1 MHLNSPEIQRFSLA
15 IGAVIAMAWKDR
27 RGVIPGGIVV
37 PGFLL
42 NLMILSAPWCITVV
56 LISLVIHFI
65 YRRWLQRV
73 NHHRR
78 QPMYILG
85 ILSLLVSTPIALL
98 HIQAG
103 LLPSSIDSITG
114 TLLPGVIA
122 FNIHR
127 QGARR
132 VLTGLA
138 ATTTLTALLLA
149 AVLVIGS
156 FAMQLDFDQINR
168 YYLHAPQLRIR
179 AHLLQF
185 LAALLVG
192 YAIYRHT
199 GMRPGGYMVAPVAA
213 ALLLSPLSAAMF
225 IAGCLTVEQALRSLM
240 RRTLIIGLQRYG
252 ASILLSIAYVWGAEL
267 LFIQMGMQELPFQG
281 NHLLV
286 IIAILSY
293 ANDVILEGKTRV
305 LPWMLAMLATGFLTL
320 TITQIWLAS
329 EARTT
334 TMVAKTTD

>member
-15 IGAVIAMAWKDR
+15 IGALIAMAWKDR
-27 RGVIPGGIVV
+27 RGIIPGGIVV
-37 PGFLL
+37 PGFLV
-42 NLMILSAPWCITVV
+42 NLMILSVPWCITVV
-56 LISLVIHFI
+56 FLSLVIHTI

-73 NHHRR
+73 NHQRR
-78 QPMYILG
+78 QPMYIMG
-85 ILSLLVSTPIALL
+85 ILSLLMSTPIALL

-103 LLPSSIDSITG
+103 LLPSSIDSVTG

-127 QGARR
+127 QGPKR
-132 VLTGLA
+132 VLSGLA
-138 ATTTLTALLLA
+138 ATTALTALLLA
-149 AVLVIGS
+149 VVVLIGS
-156 FAMQLDFDQINR
+156 MAMQLDFDQISR

-185 LAALLVG
+185 LAVLLVG
-192 YAIYRHT
+192 YAIYLHT

-225 IAGCLTVEQALRSLM
+225 IAGCLIVEQALRSLM
-240 RRTLIIGLQRYG
+240 HTSLIIGLQRYG
-252 ASILLSIAYVWGAEL
+252 ASILLSIAYVWGTEL
-267 LFIQMGMQELPFQG
+267 LFIQMGLQELPFQG

-293 ANDVILEGKTRV
+293 ANDVILEGKSRV
-305 LPWMLAMLATGFLTL
+305 LPWMLAMIATGFLTL
-320 TITQIWLAS
+320 TITQTWFAS
-329 EARTT
+329 GSRTT
-334 TMVAKTTD
+334 TMAAKTTN